1 MNSMQFFYLDCYLPV
16 QNEVLATAFSLNE
29 ILVEKFASSINFKQ
43 KIEPHLTVFM
53 GLFPDYSPVQAAMQV
68 VNAEFFPISL
78 EFSKIRLSS
87 DGYVFWDA
95 VNHEKLQALHEKVVE
110 KLNPLRQG
118 LTRDKF
124 LLEKEKFTHAEREN
138 IEKYGFPWVMN
149 LFMPHLTLGRLPTNH
164 IESKTEEFLH
174 KLQQSLFCPVE
185 SLALGQVGENGTVRS
200 LFSD

>member
-118 LTRDKF
+118 FTRDKF

-164 IESKTEEFLH
+164 IEATTEEFLH
-174 KLQQSLFCPVE
+174 KLQQSLFCPVGNC
-185 SLALGQVGENGTVRS
+185 SRG
-200 LFSD
+200 